1 MTQVTDRSTTLSSAS
16 AAERGRAAALTASF
30 LRGAIAAGLG
40 LGALAVL
47 VMAMWITSPYP
58 DSGARGALHVAAALW
73 LLAHGVELVRPDTMS
88 GASAPLGVVPLLLV
102 VLPVW
107 LTHRAARDALE
118 PEEGRPQLTALGAV
132 ATISG
137 GYLLVGGAVV
147 VYVSGGPLIA
157 HPLRAALL
165 LPLVTVVS
173 SAVGA
178 WSGSGRPVGP
188 LPLWLPAGLRE
199 RLVRTVW
206 APPSRRRTA
215 VATRAAAAAVLALL
229 GGGALLVGASLVWHG
244 GAAQVSFTQLAGDWS
259 GRFAVLLLGLSLVP
273 NAAAWAAAYGLGPG
287 FALGTA
293 ATVTP
298 LGITGTPA
306 LPSFPLLAA
315 VPHGHGT
322 PLHWAAAGVPVVAG
336 VVVAWFTVRVAAP
349 PFSVREEA
357 WSLRATALT
366 AALGGALGAL
376 LTGVL
381 ATAAGGPLG
390 NADLAAFGPVGWL
403 TGLAALGW
411 LVGVGV
417 PVAVVIRAWR
427 LRERRVKVDAVAGA
441 DASAAPVVGGVGVG
455 GGAAVWW
462 APWRR
467 KGAPVVASVMVASAE
482 GVSAEG
488 KQTGAD
494 RAKESGKAAT
504 AGGPGAVTPAAPVPA
519 LESYDVLPA
528 DAWHDRGA
536 REARWAAIKDAS
548 GGLMADFP
556 AVPLLP
562 AVPLVP
568 PPPDPEPV
576 TASEPP
582 SGEEDDSE
590 EGRRERIPDREAKPD
605 PKPDLEPEAN
615 PVPERKPDPEGDL
628 QPDPEPDADPGQ
640 PGVTP

>member
-1 MTQVTDRSTTLSSAS
+1 MTDRSTTLSSASAS

-47 VMAMWITSPYP
+47 VMGMWITSPYP

-88 GASAPLGVVPLLLV
+88 GAPAPLGVVPLLLLA
-102 VLPVW
+102 LPVW

-132 ATISG
+132 ATISA

-147 VYVSGGPLIA
+147 FYVSGGPLTA
-157 HPLRAALL
+157 HPVRAALL
-165 LPLVTVVS
+165 LPLVTVLS
-173 SAVGA
+173 TAVGA

-188 LPLWLPAGLRE
+188 LPLWLPAGVRE

-206 APPSRRRTA
+206 APPARRRTA
-215 VATRAAAAAVLALL
+215 VALRAAAAAVLALL

-244 GAAQVSFTQLAGDWS
+244 GAAQLSFTQLAGDWS
-259 GRFAVLLLGLSLVP
+259 GRFAVLLLGLALVP

-298 LGITGTPA
+298 LGITGPPA

-315 VPHGHGT
+315 VPQDHGT

-349 PFSVREEA
+349 PFAVREEA
-357 WSLRATALT
+357 WTLRATALT

-376 LTGVL
+376 LTGIL
-381 ATAAGGPLG
+381 AAAAGGPLG

-417 PVAVVIRAWR
+417 PVALLIRVWR
-427 LRERRVKVDAVAGA
+427 LRERRVKPDPGVSVVPGAGA
-441 DASAAPVVGGVGVG
+441 DGPGADGSGADSGGADGGVVAG
-455 GGAAVWW
+455 GGAGRGAWW

-467 KGAPVVASVMVASAE
+467 TAAAGVATAGATAGVGAGAAEAGAADTEGVAKDGKAPVVA
-482 GVSAEG
+482 
-488 KQTGAD
+488 
-494 RAKESGKAAT
+494 
-504 AGGPGAVTPAAPVPA
+504 AAPPVGPDP
-519 LESYDVLPA
+519 ESYDVLPA
-528 DAWHDRGA
+528 AAWHDRET

-562 AVPLVP
+562 PVP
-568 PPPDPEPV
+568 
-576 TASEPP
+576 EPP
-582 SGEEDDSE
+582 SGGEDGSGEEVQVV
-590 EGRRERIPDREAKPD
+590 REVQET
-605 PKPDLEPEAN
+605 
-615 PVPERKPDPEGDL
+615 KPDPETA
-628 QPDPEPDADPGQ
+628 PDRPD
-640 PGVTP
+640 VTP

>member
-88 GASAPLGVVPLLLV
+88 GAPAPLGVVPLLLV

-147 VYVSGGPLIA
+147 VYVSGGPLTA

-206 APPSRRRTA
+206 APPARRRTA
-215 VATRAAAAAVLALL
+215 VATRAAAASVLAVL

-244 GAAQVSFTQLAGDWS
+244 GAARVSFGLLAGDWS

-298 LGITGTPA
+298 LGVTGAPA

-315 VPHGHGT
+315 VPQGHGT

-336 VVVAWFTVRVAAP
+336 VVVGWFTVRVAAP

-366 AALGGALGAL
+366 AALGGTFGAL

-390 NADLAAFGPVGWL
+390 TADLAVFGPVGWL

-427 LRERRVKVDAVAGA
+427 LRERRVKADLGA
-441 DASAAPVVGGVGVG
+441 EASAVPVAGVG
-455 GGAAVWW
+455 GAESGRVGW

-467 KGAPVVASVMVASAE
+467 RKRKSAPLAASAE
-482 GVSAEG
+482 ATSAEVAPAGGASDQG
-488 KQTGAD
+488 KQAGKD
-494 RAKESGKAAT
+494 RAKEDGT
-504 AGGPGAVTPAAPVPA
+504 AGGTGAVTPADPVPD

-528 DAWHDRGA
+528 DAWHDRGT

-562 AVPLVP
+562 AVPP
-568 PPPDPEPV
+568 PPPPPEPEPA

-582 SGEEDDSE
+582 SGEEDGSE
-590 EGRRERIPDREAKPD
+590 ESEEDA
-605 PKPDLEPEAN
+605 
-615 PVPERKPDPEGDL
+615 
-628 QPDPEPDADPGQ
+628 EPDADADADPGPGQ
-640 PGVTP
+640 PGEPRVTP

>member
-73 LLAHGVELVRPDTMS
+73 LLAHGVELVRPDSMS

-147 VYVSGGPLIA
+147 FYVSGGPLTA
-157 HPLRAALL
+157 HWLRAALL

-188 LPLWLPAGLRE
+188 LPLWLPAGVRE

-206 APPSRRRTA
+206 APPARRRTA

-229 GGGALLVGASLVWHG
+229 GGGGLLVGASLVWHG
-244 GAAQVSFTQLAGDWS
+244 GAAQVSFTHLAGDWS
-259 GRFAVLLLGLSLVP
+259 GRFAVLLLGLALVP

-287 FALGTA
+287 FALGAA

-306 LPSFPLLAA
+306 PPSFPLLAA
-315 VPHGHGT
+315 VPEGHGT

-357 WSLRATALT
+357 WSLRATAAT

-381 ATAAGGPLG
+381 ARAAGGPLG
-390 NADLAAFGPVGWL
+390 NADLAVFGPVGWL

-417 PVAVVIRAWR
+417 PVAVVLRAWR
-427 LRERRVKVDAVAGA
+427 LRERRVKVEVEAGA
-441 DASAAPVVGGVGVG
+441 GVGSGSV
-455 GGAAVWW
+455 AWW

-467 KGAPVVASVMVASAE
+467 TAAPVVASAEVASD
-482 GVSAEG
+482 EG
-488 KQTGAD
+488 KQADGKQAEKD
-494 RAKESGKAAT
+494 RAKEDGKVAT
-504 AGGPGAVTPAAPVPA
+504 TGGAGAVVPTDPAPD

-528 DAWHDRGA
+528 DAWHDRGT

-556 AVPLLP
+556 AVPL
-562 AVPLVP
+562 VP
-568 PPPDPEPV
+568 PPPEPEPVPEPV

-582 SGEEDDSE
+582 SGEEDGSE
-590 EGRRERIPDREAKPD
+590 EERRERIPVQ
-605 PKPDLEPEAN
+605 EP
-615 PVPERKPDPEGDL
+615 KPDPEA
-628 QPDPEPDADPGQ
+628 DPEPEPEPEPVADPDPGQ